1 MNRRR
6 TGTQQFYRAIKGNGR
21 WPFMQRLCHPPSCM
35 HGAFRAAVNSGI
47 SILMTAEL
55 HALLQRHLAA
65 CECAATLLS
74 QVISFDVKPGN
85 ILLDITKTIAKL
97 SDMGL
102 AKLQTQSLNTLVSWN
117 KMYAWLMQQILS
129 SQHGVLLWAM

>member
-1 MNRRR
+1 M
-6 TGTQQFYRAIKGNGR
+6 
-21 WPFMQRLCHPPSCM
+21 
-35 HGAFRAAVNSGI
+35 AFHAVSVSSSLLHAWN
-47 SILMTAEL
+47 LPRCYEFWYQYPMTAEL

-65 CECAATLLS
+65 CECAATLLL

-85 ILLDITKTIAKL
+85 ILLDITQTIAKL

-117 KMYAWLMQQILS
+117 KKYAWLTQQILS
-129 SQHGVLLWAM
+129 LQHGVLLWAM